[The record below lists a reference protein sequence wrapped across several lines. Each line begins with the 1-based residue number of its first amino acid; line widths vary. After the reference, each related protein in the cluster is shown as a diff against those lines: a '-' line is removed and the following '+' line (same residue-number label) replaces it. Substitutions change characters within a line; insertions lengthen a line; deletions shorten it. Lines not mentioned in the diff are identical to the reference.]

1 MSETPEDIPTG
12 GDLPEV
18 ENVEVEDP
26 EDFTTIERLRQIY
39 ETRSELRQIRAKAS
53 QVRNNP
59 NTRRHQKMQAL
70 QMYRS
75 GVESYILEV
84 DTLLKMFDP
93 GPELYHNR
101 DYGTVVIR
109 PPGRWER
116 RFGHYRS
123 KNLETGPNQPLKVKS
138 LPDAKSVKIAGLRT
152 LFEEETPI
160 TRKFEFTPSDRRIGS
175 SLTKTNGAVI
185 GWNQLNRMVSDV
197 NAFLGEVGMGLDA
210 EEKSDVA
217 DLNYT
222 DLI

>member
-1 MSETPEDIPTG
+1 MSETPGDLPTG

-39 ETRSELRQIRAKAS
+39 DTRAELRQIRAKAS

-59 NTRRHQKMQAL
+59 NSRGRQKMQAL

-84 DTLLKMFDP
+84 DTLLKMFEP
-93 GPELYHNR
+93 GPELYHSR
-101 DYGTVVIR
+101 DYGEVVIR
-109 PPGRWER
+109 PPGNWER
-116 RFGHYRS
+116 RMGHYRS
-123 KNLETGPNQPLKVKS
+123 KDIETGPNQPLKVKS
-138 LPDAKSVKIAGLRT
+138 LPDAKSVKITGLRT

-160 TRKFEFTPSDRRIGS
+160 TRKFEFTPIDGRIGDS
-175 SLTKTNGAVI
+175 VVKRNGAVI
-185 GWNQLNRMVSDV
+185 DWNQLNRMVSDV